1 MKRIALFLAIAAA
14 AIACTN
20 EETVT
25 PELKVTSETTDL
37 VIPTEGGELTLA
49 FNVNVDWTAEVKEA
63 EAKEWCS
70 LSPASGKPGDNT
82 LKVIALENEGT
93 ENRTVTVVL
102 RALEATQEIVVTQLQ
117 KDALVLTGKKE
128 FEVAYQ
134 GQNLE
139 FAVSHNSELKA
150 TADVPWIT
158 EVKAKAVE
166 ESKLTFA
173 VAANTGEARTGK
185 ITFEA
190 GSLKEVVTVKQAAWA
205 LEFTVTPAE
214 TAKTFEAE
222 GGEYEVTVAA
232 NVEYTVTVP
241 ENDWLTV
248 ADAEGVYTFTAAANT
263 TPATREV
270 EVKIAPKDEKH
281 AEAAVAI
288 KMNQKGAGAILEVS
302 DIADKWFSFAATSF
316 EVTVNTNLEVEVSY
330 GWDAEGVEPW
340 ITYTETAGVYTFAL
354 SENSGMNLRSAFV
367 KITPKDEAYA
377 DMEKTIS
384 VFQNGHLLKTWGVD
398 VRTVI
403 ERKGIAQVVNLEGG
417 RVLSMALF
425 NDKLIV
431 CAGDGTELQVLN
443 KATGAK
449 EGTLSYDG
457 VTPYYITNDDA
468 GNLVICNRNL
478 YDSSTYWWNAD
489 FKVWYVANGTET
501 PVKLIE
507 GAKYGPVG
515 STIDVRGDVTANA
528 VVAAPYEGIPSFSYS
543 NEVEVWTVTD
553 GVVGESVRVGPTG
566 FVGYDSN
573 APGYWNLASDNL
585 PGFALL
591 GTSLNEGALL
601 CVYPE
606 NILYKVNA
614 DATCTKVVDAAL
626 PNADAWNYAPNKI
639 EVKSVNGT
647 TYVAIAM
654 DIYNPQWSGTA
665 VVMVYDLAT
674 MQPVVVPNVS
684 SYAYDVVD
692 DTKQY
697 LNGVATSAD
706 VLIEGVDG
714 GINVYYIANNASAI
728 EAFNYMF

>member
-25 PELKVTSETTDL
+25 PELKVTSETADL

-288 KMNQKGAGAILEVS
+288 KMNQKGAGAKLVVS
-302 DIADKWFSFAATSF
+302 PEEAEKWFDCAAATF
-316 EVTVNTNLEVEVSY
+316 ELTVDTNLELEITY
-330 GWDAEGVEPW
+330 GWDAEGIQPW
-340 ITYTETAGVYTFAL
+340 ISYTEAAGVYTFAV
-354 SENSGMNLRSAFV
+354 EANAGWDLRSAFV
-367 KITPKDEAYA
+367 YITPKDEAYA
-377 DMEKTIS
+377 DMQVALS
-384 VFQNGHLLKTWGVD
+384 VFQTGHANKLWSKEVKAIEGYDPTQKVRLAKYGEKLLLANTTKVF
-398 VRTVI
+398 VM
-403 ERKGIAQVVNLEGG
+403 NPL
-417 RVLSMALF
+417 
-425 NDKLIV
+425 
-431 CAGDGTELQVLN
+431 
-443 KATGAK
+443 TG
-449 EGTLSYDG
+449 EVESTIPMPEG
-457 VTPYYITNDDA
+457 VTAHSVLVDDA
-468 GNLVICNRNL
+468 GNFMIAADGGVGAEMALYLIPDPTAPAPEVLLTYNTGNYYATDTGNFRVKGNVKGNAVITATASAGAGGAAIMWEVIDGKCSSSSWTSVPYTGWNVSRVCVAPAGSTLSDGLFYIGYGDVADPKIYDLYYTASPVKNAASEWTVSYVTGASWMENFNCISTAEWKGNKYAAFVMGCL
-478 YDSSTYWWNAD
+478 FNYDSADAVLLNVNNPAPAEHLYTHHGDGDANWDWSLDPAVNNSYTNAGPYSD
-489 FKVWYVANGTET
+489 VLLVPTE
-501 PVKLIE
+501 
-507 GAKYGPVG
+507 
-515 STIDVRGDVTANA
+515 D
-528 VVAAPYEGIPSFSYS
+528 
-543 NEVEVWTVTD
+543 
-553 GVVGESVRVGPTG
+553 
-566 FVGYDSN
+566 
-573 APGYWNLASDNL
+573 
-585 PGFALL
+585 ALL
-591 GTSLNEGALL
+591 
-601 CVYPE
+601 
-606 NILYKVNA
+606 
-614 DATCTKVVDAAL
+614 
-626 PNADAWNYAPNKI
+626 
-639 EVKSVNGT
+639 
-647 TYVAIAM
+647 
-654 DIYNPQWSGTA
+654 
-665 VVMVYDLAT
+665 MVY
-674 MQPVVVPNVS
+674 
-684 SYAYDVVD
+684 VD
-692 DTKQY
+692 SQY
-697 LNGVATSAD
+697 GAMAC
-706 VLIEGVDG
+706 
-714 GINVYYIANNASAI
+714 IAI
-728 EAFNYMF
+728 Q

>member
-25 PELKVTSETTDL
+25 PELKVTSETADL

-82 LKVIALENEGT
+82 LKVIAIENEGT

-190 GSLKEVVTVKQAAWA
+190 GSLKEVVTVKQAAWT

-248 ADAEGVYTFTAAANT
+248 ADAEGVYTFTAVANT
-263 TPATREV
+263 IPSTREV

-288 KMNQKGAGAILEVS
+288 KMNQKGAGAKLVVS
-302 DIADKWFSFAATSF
+302 PEEAEKWLGCAATSF
-316 EVTVNTNLEVEVSY
+316 DLTVDTNLELEITY

-340 ITYTETAGVYTFAL
+340 ISYTEAAGVYTFAVA
-354 SENSGMNLRSAFV
+354 ENAGWNLRSAFV
-367 KITPKDEAYA
+367 YITPKDEAYA
-377 DMEKTIS
+377 DMQVALS
-384 VFQNGHLLKTWGVD
+384 VFQAGHANKLWSKQITSYEGYDASLT
-398 VRTVI
+398 VRLA
-403 ERKGIAQVVNLEGG
+403 KYG
-417 RVLSMALF
+417 
-425 NDKLIV
+425 DKLLLANTTKV
-431 CAGDGTELQVLN
+431 YVLN
-443 KATGAK
+443 PLTGDV
-449 EGTLSYDG
+449 ENTISLPDG
-457 VTPYYITNDDA
+457 MMANSLLVDDA
-468 GNLVICNRNL
+468 GNLM
-478 YDSSTYWWNAD
+478 
-489 FKVWYVANGTET
+489 VANDGLGGGAEINLCYIADPTNPSPQPVLTYNTTSYYSTGTGNFRVRGNIKDDAVIT
-501 PVKLIE
+501 AYATE
-507 GAKYGPVG
+507 GAGGAALMWEVVDGVCGEYAWINPPYTNWNLPNLCCAPVG
-515 STIDVRGDVTANA
+515 SSLADGLFYIGYGGDYNLKYIKEFTKMNGENQWVTS
-528 VVAAPYEGIPSFSYS
+528 YE
-543 NEVEVWTVTD
+543 T
-553 GVVGESVRVGPTG
+553 
-566 FVGYDSN
+566 
-573 APGYWNLASDNL
+573 
-585 PGFALL
+585 
-591 GTSLNEGALL
+591 
-601 CVYPE
+601 
-606 NILYKVNA
+606 
-614 DATCTKVVDAAL
+614 
-626 PNADAWNYAPNKI
+626 
-639 EVKSVNGT
+639 
-647 TYVAIAM
+647 
-654 DIYNPQWSGTA
+654 
-665 VVMVYDLAT
+665 
-674 MQPVVVPNVS
+674 NVS
-684 SYAYDVVD
+684 SDENFNCISTVQYKGKEYAAILKGCQFTWNNMSMVLLDVDNPSAATLVYEYQAMYDVERD
-692 DTKQY
+692 ENWQNTYWTGKGAY
-697 LNGVATSAD
+697 SD
-706 VLIEGVDG
+706 VLLVPTDDALLMIGVDSNFG
-714 GINVYYIANNASAI
+714 AISCVAIN
-728 EAFNYMF
+728 

>member
-25 PELKVTSETTDL
+25 PELKVTSETADL
-37 VIPTEGGELTLA
+37 VIPTEGGELTLT

-288 KMNQKGAGAILEVS
+288 KMNQKGAGAKLAVTPEE
-302 DIADKWFSFAATSF
+302 AEKWLGCAATSF
-316 EVTVNTNLEVEVSY
+316 DLTVDTNLEVEITY

-340 ITYTETAGVYTFAL
+340 ISYTEANGVYTFAVA
-354 SENSGMNLRSAFV
+354 ENPYGNLRSAFLY
-367 KITPKDEAYA
+367 ITPVDETYLDLA
-377 DMEKTIS
+377 DTLS
-384 VFQNGHLLKTWGVD
+384 VFQAGRASVVWEKNLSDYTTVSFAAPIHLAYKDG
-398 VRTVI
+398 
-403 ERKGIAQVVNLEGG
+403 NLL
-417 RVLSMALF
+417 V
-425 NDKLIV
+425 
-431 CAGDGTELQVLN
+431 
-443 KATGAK
+443 ATGNSIHVLKAETGEYVSDASSMIP
-449 EGTLSYDG
+449 EGFALASM
-457 VTPYYITNDDA
+457 TNDDA
-468 GNLVICNRNL
+468 GNIV
-478 YDSSTYWWNAD
+478 
-489 FKVWYVANGTET
+489 VASNVAYGGEGDVYALTALDAT
-501 PVKLIE
+501 PVKV
-507 GAKYGPVG
+507 A
-515 STIDVRGDVTANA
+515 TISHKDVYSFAAGNLRAGGDVTTNG
-528 VVAAPYEGIPSFSYS
+528 VVAMYVDVSQYLIACDI
-543 NEVEVWTVTD
+543 VD
-553 GVVGESVRVGPTG
+553 GECGATTFNALPASGSQTWSPQDGCALPLGTKTSDG
-566 FVGYDSN
+566 FLATYYTLTSLVSN
-573 APGYWNLASDNL
+573 ASGEWVNIGAEYYGGNDNSCSLAKAEYNGVKYAAVGVGSHFNYS
-585 PGFALL
+585 A
-591 GTSLNEGALL
+591 TGAYL
-601 CVYPE
+601 
-606 NILYKVNA
+606 
-614 DATCTKVVDAAL
+614 
-626 PNADAWNYAPNKI
+626 
-639 EVKSVNGT
+639 
-647 TYVAIAM
+647 
-654 DIYNPQWSGTA
+654 
-665 VVMVYDLAT
+665 YDLSRNE
-674 MQPVVVPNVS
+674 MIYR
-684 SYAYDVVD
+684 YAVDGELNGLGAYADVVLVPMED
-692 DTKQY
+692 ALY
-697 LNGVATSAD
+697 MCYAELNKGR
-706 VLIEGVDG
+706 
-714 GINVYYIANNASAI
+714 IACI
-728 EAFNYMF
+728 QIK